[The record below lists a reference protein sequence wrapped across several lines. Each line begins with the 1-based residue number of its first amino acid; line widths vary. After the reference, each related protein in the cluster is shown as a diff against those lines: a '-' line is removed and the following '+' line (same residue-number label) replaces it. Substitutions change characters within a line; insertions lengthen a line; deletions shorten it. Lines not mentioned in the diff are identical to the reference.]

1 MLSTLYRFDSNDPGM
16 VYAQKHRDAEEIKF
30 QLLKDP
36 AVRPPATGVPV
47 QPPPGLDYARQEYL
61 FTKLREFC
69 ADDAKDIT
77 CPTPVYNPNQ
87 PTAPKPTAPKT
98 TSTAS
103 KKNTW
108 GPRPPKPTAPK
119 NKRPRF

>member
-1 MLSTLYRFDSNDPGM
+1 M

-36 AVRPPATGVPV
+36 SVKPPVTGVPV

-61 FTKLREFC
+61 FTKLREYC

-77 CPTPVYNPNQ
+77 CPTPVHNPNQ
-87 PTAPKPTAPKT
+87 PTAPQPPKKT
-98 TSTAS
+98 TSTAP

-108 GPRPPKPTAPK
+108 GPRPPAAPK
-119 NKRPRF
+119 NKRARF